1 MMRRKLGILIL
12 AGVTV
17 LAGTQEAMRQFDG
30 LRSSVK
36 DLTRA
41 SLWSGL
47 IVYAQ
52 PVSDGKLPTP
62 QLYYLTPQPQT
73 SPASPQ
79 EAVLAD
85 NRNADAANT
94 AAAAKSE
101 AKNNHGAEELALAS
115 NADMLPPAPPAREI
129 EDAAKSELVLDK
141 MASQVAAASQH
152 LVAGVRKL
160 EKVRVYEEV
169 AGNVSGARR
178 FRRDASVIARE
189 VAKEFDAA
197 KLEAEL
203 ARLAAMHEQLENS
216 KLKSYPD
223 AEAFARRLELK
234 VLRRA
239 PRPERPEHING
250 RIKLIAPY
258 ADRRAIL
265 LPEISSIGC
274 EPTTNALE
282 AAEVAEAPVV
292 QTTVVAA
299 GMAASV
305 MLASEPLVAVEVGA
319 APAVVAA
326 PAPLTT
332 STSWALGCDTE
343 PEFAK

>member
-1 MMRRKLGILIL
+1 MMRRKLGILL
-12 AGVTV
+12 LVGVTV

-30 LRSSVK
+30 LRSSLK

-52 PVSDGKLPTP
+52 PVSDGKLPAP
-62 QLYYLTPQPQT
+62 QIYYLTPQPQT

-85 NRNADAANT
+85 NRNNTAAANT
-94 AAAAKSE
+94 AAAAEKPE
-101 AKNNHGAEELALAS
+101 AKNNHSADELALAS
-115 NADMLPPAPPAREI
+115 NADMLPPAPPAREV

-141 MASQVAAASQH
+141 MASHVVVASRQLAAN
-152 LVAGVRKL
+152 ARKL
-160 EKVRVYEEV
+160 EKVRVFEEV
-169 AGNVSGARR
+169 ASNVSGARR
-178 FRRDASVIARE
+178 FRRDANVIARE
-189 VAKEFDAA
+189 FVKEFDAA
-197 KLEAEL
+197 KLEAEI
-203 ARLAAMHEQLENS
+203 ARLAAAHEQLENS
-216 KLKSYPD
+216 KLKSFGD
-223 AEAFARRLELK
+223 AEAVVRRFELK
-234 VLRRA
+234 AIRRA
-239 PRPERPEHING
+239 PRPERPE

-274 EPTTNALE
+274 EPATNALE
-282 AAEVAEAPVV
+282 SAEVAEVPVIE
-292 QTTVVAA
+292 TTVVAA
-299 GMAASV
+299 GVAASV
-305 MLASEPLVAVEVGA
+305 MLASEPVVAVEVGA
-319 APAVVAA
+319 APAAVVAPLA
-326 PAPLTT
+326 P

>member
-1 MMRRKLGILIL
+1 MRRKLGILL
-12 AGVTV
+12 LVGVTV

-30 LRSSVK
+30 LRSSLK

-52 PVSDGKLPTP
+52 PVSDGKLPAP
-62 QLYYLTPQPQT
+62 QIYYLTPQPQT
-73 SPASPQ
+73 SPASTQ
-79 EAVLAD
+79 EPVLAD
-85 NRNADAANT
+85 NRNA
-94 AAAAKSE
+94 AAAEKPE
-101 AKNNHGAEELALAS
+101 AKNNHSADELALAS
-115 NADMLPPAPPAREI
+115 NADMMPPAPPAREV

-141 MASQVAAASQH
+141 MASHVVVASQQ
-152 LVAGVRKL
+152 LAANARKL

-169 AGNVSGARR
+169 ASNVSGARR
-178 FRRDASVIARE
+178 FRREANVIARE
-189 VAKEFDAA
+189 FVKEFDAA

-203 ARLAAMHEQLENS
+203 TRLAAAHEQLETS
-216 KLKSYPD
+216 KLKSFAD
-223 AEAFARRLELK
+223 AEAVVRRFELK
-234 VLRRA
+234 AIRRA
-239 PRPERPEHING
+239 PRPERPE

-274 EPTTNALE
+274 EPATNAL
-282 AAEVAEAPVV
+282 ASAGVAEAPFIE
-292 QTTVVAA
+292 TTVVAA

-305 MLASEPLVAVEVGA
+305 MLASEPVVAVEVGA
-319 APAVVAA
+319 APVAA
-326 PAPLTT
+326 PLAP